1 MACTSSSL
9 LQSRGTLF
17 QEACLVDRSPW
28 FLSVEWGAGMDR
40 IETGRLWLK
49 VGRMEAAAACSLLTT
64 YLSEKE
70 EMNLSDSKVEFNRR
84 RFATT
89 TIVLKAM
96 ARFKDTWEYLLGA
109 TWHSDNLNKLT
120 LIIYEC

>member
-1 MACTSSSL
+1 MSNAGYPL
-9 LQSRGTLF
+9 LS
-17 QEACLVDRSPW
+17 W
-28 FLSVEWGAGMDR
+28 FPS
-40 IETGRLWLK
+40 
-49 VGRMEAAAACSLLTT
+49 SLLTT

-89 TIVLKAM
+89 TIVLKAI

-109 TWHSDNLNKLT
+109 TWHPDNQNKLT